1 MEKYFKIA
9 FKGFLAIFVYLIL
22 GKFQA
27 LPFKLFNVNVN
38 IIPMYIKILYS
49 LIYEILIVCI
59 LIIIYNKQIV
69 SNFKDLKKNHKKY
82 FSENIKYWLIGLM
95 IMYFSNFIITYGFK
109 NGIGDN
115 EETIRTLFSI
125 SPIYIYISA
134 VVIAPITEE
143 LIFRQSLKNIFQNK
157 YLFIIMTGVIFGF
170 AHIGFSVSSPS
181 DLLYII
187 PYGAL
192 GSMFGIMLEK
202 TNNIFVSTGFHLMHN
217 GLLVGI
223 QFLLLIF
230 G

>member
-1 MEKYFKIA
+1 MKKYFKIA
-9 FKGFLAIFVYLIL
+9 SKGFLAIFAYLIL
-22 GKFQA
+22 NSIQT
-27 LPFKLFNVNVN
+27 LPFELFKVNMDTVP
-38 IIPMYIKILYS
+38 IYIKILYS
-49 LIYEILIVCI
+49 LIYEILIACV
-59 LIIIYNKQIV
+59 LIIIYNKQII
-69 SNFKDLKKNHKKY
+69 SNLKDLKKNHKKY

-95 IMYFSNFIITYGFK
+95 IMYISNFIIMYGFK

-115 EETIRTLFSI
+115 EETIRSLFSI

-134 VVIAPITEE
+134 VIIAPITEE
-143 LIFRQSLKNIFQNK
+143 LVFRQSVKNIFQNK
-157 YLFIIMTGVIFGF
+157 YLFIIMTGILFGF
-170 AHIGFSVSSPS
+170 AHIGFSVSSLS

-202 TNNIFVSTGFHLMHN
+202 TNNIFVSMGFHLMHN
-217 GLLVGI
+217 GILVGI